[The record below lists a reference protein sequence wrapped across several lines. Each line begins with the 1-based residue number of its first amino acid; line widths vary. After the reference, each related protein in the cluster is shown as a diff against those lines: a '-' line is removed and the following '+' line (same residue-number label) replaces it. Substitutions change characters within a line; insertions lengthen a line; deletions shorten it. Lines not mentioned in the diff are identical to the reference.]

1 VVFGAFC
8 LGLGLAST
16 VRRSPWRLLLGG
28 VGCLLCMCG
37 LIVTTA
43 LCPSGVRLVHGLR
56 HRLGRG
62 GPDRREDTH
71 RRAALAPALDQE
83 EPDSAVC
90 CLSCHRRLECNRI
103 LRALRSEP
111 LSCAI
116 GWARLARSDVDQL
129 FMGLACRR
137 ASVYVRCVL
146 TVVRRPLR
154 CLMDRRNGR
163 YVVESLFPESRKRR
177 RVGGRAGL
185 ARRVRP

>member
-1 VVFGAFC
+1 METAPRRRRLPSLHVRAHCHDGA
-8 LGLGLAST
+8 GAPLA
-16 VRRSPWRLLLGG
+16 VRLL
-28 VGCLLCMCG
+28 
-37 LIVTTA
+37 
-43 LCPSGVRLVHGLR
+43 HGLR

>member
-1 VVFGAFC
+1 VGKRIRRAMLFC
-8 LGLGLAST
+8 CLAAISAGPADALALCVARWQRT
-16 VRRSPWRLLLGG
+16 AGSARHAPGG
-28 VGCLLCMCG
+28 V
-37 LIVTTA
+37 A
-43 LCPSGVRLVHGLR
+43 ERS
-56 HRLGRG
+56 
-62 GPDRREDTH
+62 E
-71 RRAALAPALDQE
+71 ALDLR
-83 EPDSAVC
+83 EPVSAIEQPPRLS
-90 CLSCHRRLECNRI
+90 CLSCHRRLECNHI
-103 LRALRSEP
+103 LRAPRSEP